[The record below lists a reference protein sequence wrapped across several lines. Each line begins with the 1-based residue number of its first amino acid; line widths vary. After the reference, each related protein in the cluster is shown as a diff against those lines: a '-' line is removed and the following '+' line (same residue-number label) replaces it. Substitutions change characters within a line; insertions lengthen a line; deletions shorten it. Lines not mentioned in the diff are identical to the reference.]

1 MVINR
6 HYLNE
11 SLHLLSVHPLTPAAA
26 AVHHVARLDCENS
39 CCLLS
44 PLSSNRAVRLPKYS
58 NTYTGGTI
66 TNCAFKSLWVSK
78 GWVDPRLSESKS
90 ILSIWKNKQLKNC
103 LEFAVIIRV
112 LSEGQHG
119 VVILN
124 TDPRVPTR
132 PVSKIGKSAKG
143 SATKA
148 IGPLP
153 PQRGIGASSFGTGKR
168 LPGHLPLETL
178 ATSPRGLTSH
188 PSGISPSSESTSR
201 SGKRS

>member
-1 MVINR
+1 M
-6 HYLNE
+6 
-11 SLHLLSVHPLTPAAA
+11 
-26 AVHHVARLDCENS
+26 
-39 CCLLS
+39 
-44 PLSSNRAVRLPKYS
+44 PKYS
-58 NTYTGGTI
+58 NIYTGGTI

-90 ILSIWKNKQLKNC
+90 ILSIWKNEQLKNC
-103 LEFAVIIRV
+103 LEFAVTIRV

-168 LPGHLPLETL
+168 LPGRLPLETL

-188 PSGISPSSESTSR
+188 PSGISPSPDGTSR
-201 SGKRS
+201 SGNRSKCWKGRPGNDSQRSQRPSTSPHRLISVIHSVHLRSLSTIR